1 MLPEWLEKLAT
12 AGPAFIFAVMWW
24 LERQERRQER
34 EEHKTVARDMIE
46 AMVKTE
52 NTLATLGNVFAGKS
66 AP

>member
-24 LERQERRQER
+24 LERSERKQERD
-34 EEHKTVARDMIE
+34 EHKTVSRDMIE

-52 NTLATLGNVFAGKS
+52 NTLATLGKVFTGRPAQ
-66 AP
+66 

>member
-1 MLPEWLEKLAT
+1 MLPEWLDKLAT

-24 LERQERRQER
+24 LERTERKQER

-52 NTLATLGNVFAGKS
+52 NTLATIGNVFAS
-66 AP
+66 RPNP

>member
-24 LERQERRQER
+24 LERTERKQERD
-34 EEHKTVARDMIE
+34 EHKTVARDMIE

-52 NTLATLGNVFAGKS
+52 NTLATIGNVFAS
-66 AP
+66 RPNP